1 MQLKVVSECEI
12 LLPQKDG
19 VGGRERKGSTLLNL
33 NCWSQRPGVSRG
45 EEMWLRPLGTCA
57 PN

>member
-1 MQLKVVSECEI
+1 MGEREI

-33 NCWSQRPGVSRG
+33 NRWSQRPGVSWG
-45 EEMWLRPLGTCA
+45 EEMWLCPLGTCA
-57 PN
+57 PD